1 MPGPKLR
8 RLDLELVVRGLAR
21 SRTQAQQM
29 IDSGG
34 VRVDGVVARRAAT
47 RVHAT
52 AVLEAS
58 ADHYVSRAAHKLA
71 GALDDLGLAVPSRA
85 LDAGASTG
93 GFTQVLLERGCQ
105 QVIAVDV
112 GTDQLAERLRDD
124 RRVRSLSQTNLRNL
138 TLAQLDGRPVDLV
151 VADVSF
157 ISLTLLVAPLIG
169 VTAADGAL
177 LLLVKPQ
184 FEVGRE
190 LLGPGGVVRDDGLR
204 RQAVD
209 NVVSSAAEHGWTAA
223 AVLPSRLPGATGNH
237 EVFVLLRRRER

>member
-1 MPGPKLR
+1 M

-21 SRTQAQQM
+21 SRAQAQAM
-29 IDSGG
+29 ISSGN
-34 VRVDGVVARRAAT
+34 VRVDGVVARRPAT
-47 RVHAT
+47 RVDA
-52 AVLEAS
+52 AALLEA
-58 ADHYVSRAAHKLA
+58 APDHYVSRGAHKLA
-71 GALDDLGLAVPSRA
+71 GALDDLGLAVPRRA

-112 GTDQLAERLRDD
+112 GTDQLAVGLRADP
-124 RRVRSLSQTNLRNL
+124 RVRWRPQTNLRAL
-138 TLAQLDGRPVDLV
+138 TLAHVDQMPVDLV

-169 VTAADGAL
+169 VTAPNGEL

-190 LLGPGGVVRDDGLR
+190 RLSPTGVVTDDRLR
-204 RQAVD
+204 QEALNR
-209 NVVSSAAEHGWTAA
+209 VVTAAEGHGWTAA
-223 AVLPSRLPGATGNH
+223 ATVPSRIPGATGNQ
-237 EVFVLLRRRER
+237 ELFVLLRRQGQ